1 MCVEFAI
8 LAGIAQ
14 GQPIAEIDSVIDSAK
29 HQQKEIARLRCDGG
43 GKQMKKY
50 AMETTVGIFLVF
62 GLLCVGYM
70 TVKLGHVSLL
80 GDNAYSL
87 FARFTTV
94 TGLRAGSPVYMLGIE
109 VGRVERLTMDQKD
122 QKAVVEIRIQK
133 GIKVYDDA
141 IASIKT
147 EGLIGD
153 MYLSIDPGGA
163 GKLLE
168 PGGTITETQ
177 PAVDIADLISK
188 YAFGEVKKP

>member
-1 MCVEFAI
+1 
-8 LAGIAQ
+8 
-14 GQPIAEIDSVIDSAK
+14 
-29 HQQKEIARLRCDGG
+29 
-43 GKQMKKY
+43 MKKY

-62 GLLCVGYM
+62 GLLCIGYM

-94 TGLRAGSPVYMLGIE
+94 SGLRAGSPVDMLGIKI
-109 VGRVERLTMDQKD
+109 GRVGQLTMDQKD

-133 GIKVYDDA
+133 DIKVYGDA

-153 MYLSIDPGGA
+153 MFLSIEPGGA
-163 GKLLE
+163 GKLLG
-168 PGGTITETQ
+168 PGGTITDTQ
-177 PAVDIADLISK
+177 PAVDIVDLIGK
-188 YAFGEVKKP
+188 YAFGEVRK